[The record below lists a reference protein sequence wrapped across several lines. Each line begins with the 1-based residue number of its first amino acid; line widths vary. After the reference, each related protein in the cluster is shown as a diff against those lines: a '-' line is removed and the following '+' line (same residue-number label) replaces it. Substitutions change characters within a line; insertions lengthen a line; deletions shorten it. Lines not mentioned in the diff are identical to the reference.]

1 MTSILAGP
9 GYRGRHNAFL
19 MNKENKSV
27 NSASPETL
35 AEMAEHIHRPH
46 LHKELLDRNREWS
59 ERMRKENPEL
69 FTELAKHQ
77 HPFFLWIGCS
87 DSRVPPNQITGTMP
101 GDMFIHRNVANM
113 VVHTDMNLMSV
124 LDYGVNVLGIDHV
137 IVCGHY
143 NCGGV
148 KAAMGPEFGG
158 PASSW
163 VRHIRDVGRW
173 HHEELAAIKDEQV
186 RFDRL
191 VEINVAEQVYAL
203 SQTAVLRDAW
213 AKGRRIQVHG
223 WVYSLTDG
231 LIKDLKV
238 TRSGYVPEEGG
249 VELA

>member
-1 MTSILAGP
+1 
-9 GYRGRHNAFL
+9 
-19 MNKENKSV
+19 MNKK
-27 NSASPETL
+27 NSSITSGTTETISD
-35 AEMAEHIHRPH
+35 MADHINRPH
-46 LHKELLDRNREWS
+46 LHKELLERNRAWS
-59 ERMRKENPEL
+59 EQMRRENPEL
-69 FTELAKHQ
+69 FSELAKHQ

-163 VRHIRDVGRW
+163 VRHIRDVARW
-173 HHEELAAIKDEQV
+173 HHKELAAITDEQT

-191 VEINVAEQVYAL
+191 VEINVAEQVYDL
-203 SQTAVLRDAW
+203 SRTAIVRDAW
-213 AKGRRIQVHG
+213 EKGRKIQLHG
-223 WVYSLTDG
+223 WVYGLSDG
-231 LIKDLKV
+231 LIKDLHV
-238 TRSGYVPEEGG
+238 TRTSYEAEAGG
-249 VELA
+249 VDVV